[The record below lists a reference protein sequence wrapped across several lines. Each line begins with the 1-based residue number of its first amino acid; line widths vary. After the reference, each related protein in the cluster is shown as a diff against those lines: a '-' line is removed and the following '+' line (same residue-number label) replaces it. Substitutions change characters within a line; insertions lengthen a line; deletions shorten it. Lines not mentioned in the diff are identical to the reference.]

1 MAQKKTNATTSL
13 GPGPGLNEEPD
24 PVILRLWDLGFAL
37 AGSALS
43 LLGTPP
49 NRPAGD
55 GPAPAEPRTD
65 LATQLHEFSERITAA
80 IEDLILFGPP
90 AGPGAGAERVETTK
104 LQELQYRA
112 RSLVLL
118 LCGDK
123 LEEARRYS
131 DMLAE
136 SITYL
141 RGRLDENRPRWLGL
155 WLGSRALHAVALLAC
170 GEPAASLDRLRDELR
185 GADEAARSEA
195 LDRLVPLLSR
205 EGGVPWRE
213 VAAFTFGEPNQLV
226 RTLLDR
232 KAARHKRPDGPVELT
247 RDEIREA
254 VAILGG
260 AGSSLYLAGSIPEK
274 KLANA
279 RATTAA
285 DPSED
290 IVALLD
296 CTVFGSAKD
305 AVLFGSRNI
314 YYFSSVAASD
324 KPGRLA
330 YHELTGCHFTVDGF
344 TVNLGGPTQR
354 PDCNLAGSGV
364 SSDEFIA
371 VLCALQKRV
380 EEKQSAE

>member
-1 MAQKKTNATTSL
+1 MAQKKTNATVS
-13 GPGPGLNEEPD
+13 PGASDAPD

-37 AGSALS
+37 SGSALS
-43 LLGTPP
+43 LLGAPP
-49 NRPAGD
+49 NRPRSD
-55 GPAPAEPRTD
+55 GPAPAEQRTD

-80 IEDLILFGPP
+80 IEDLILYGPP
-90 AGPGAGAERVETTK
+90 SGPGAGAERVETTK

-123 LEEARRYS
+123 LDEARRYS

-170 GEPAASLDRLRDELR
+170 GEPGASLDRLRDELR
-185 GADEAARSEA
+185 STDEAARSEA
-195 LDRLVPLLSR
+195 LDRLVPLLLG

-226 RTLLDR
+226 RTLLEQ
-232 KAARHKRPDGPVELT
+232 KASRRKRPDGPVELT

-254 VAILGG
+254 VSILGG

-314 YYFSSVAASD
+314 YYFSSVASSD
-324 KPGRLA
+324 KPGRIA
-330 YHELTGCHFTVDGF
+330 YHELLGCHFSVDGF
-344 TVNLGGPTQR
+344 TVNLGGPAQR

-371 VLCALQKRV
+371 VLCALQKLV
-380 EEKQSAE
+380 EEKQRAE

>member
-1 MAQKKTNATTSL
+1 MPQKKSTSTTSPARSL
-13 GPGPGLNEEPD
+13 SDVPD
-24 PVILRLWDLGFAL
+24 PVILHLWDLGFAL
-37 AGSALS
+37 SGSALS
-43 LLGTPP
+43 LLGAPP
-49 NRPAGD
+49 NRPRG
-55 GPAPAEPRTD
+55 AEPIPALPSD
-65 LATQLHEFSERITAA
+65 MATPLHEFSERITAA
-80 IEDLILFGPP
+80 IEDLILYSPT
-90 AGPGAGAERVETTK
+90 PGAGAERVETTK

-123 LEEARRYS
+123 RDEALRYS

-136 SITYL
+136 SIIYL

-155 WLGSRALHAVALLAC
+155 WLGSRALHTVALAAC
-170 GEPAASLDRLRDELR
+170 GEPAPSLEGLRGELR
-185 GADEAARSEA
+185 ADDEAGRSEA
-195 LDRLVPLLSR
+195 LDRMVPLLR

-226 RTLLDR
+226 QAVLDR
-232 KAARHKRPDGPVELT
+232 QVRRRKKPDGPVELT
-247 RDEIREA
+247 RDEIRE
-254 VAILGG
+254 VVSILGG

-285 DPSED
+285 DLSED

-330 YHELTGCHFTVDGF
+330 YHELLGCSFSVDGF
-344 TVNLGGPTQR
+344 TVNLGSPGQR

-371 VLCALQKRV
+371 VLSALQKRL
-380 EEKQSAE
+380 EEKQRAE

>member
-1 MAQKKTNATTSL
+1 MTQKKTPATTS
-13 GPGPGLNEEPD
+13 PTEAPD

-37 AGSALS
+37 AGSALA
-43 LLGTPP
+43 LLGAPP
-49 NRPAGD
+49 NRPRSD
-55 GPAPAEPRTD
+55 GPAPALPTD
-65 LATQLHEFSERITAA
+65 MATQLHEFSERITAA
-80 IEDLILFGPP
+80 IEDLIVYG
-90 AGPGAGAERVETTK
+90 AAPGTGAERVETTK

-123 LEEARRYS
+123 LDEARRYS

-155 WLGSRALHAVALLAC
+155 WLGSRALHLVALLAC
-170 GEPAASLDRLRDELR
+170 GEPLASLDRMREELR
-185 GADEAARSEA
+185 AADEAGRSEA
-195 LDRLVPLLSR
+195 LDRLVPLLLR

-226 RTLLDR
+226 RTLLER
-232 KAARHKRPDGPVELT
+232 KAARSKRPDGPVELT

-254 VAILGG
+254 VSILGG

-279 RATTAA
+279 RVTTAA

-305 AVLFGSRNI
+305 AVLFGCRNL
-314 YYFSSVAASD
+314 YYFSSVASSD

-330 YHELTGCHFTVDGF
+330 YHELLGCTFSADGF
-344 TVNLGGPTQR
+344 TVNLGSIGQR

-364 SSDEFIA
+364 SSDEFIS
-371 VLCALQKRV
+371 VLQALQKRLQ
-380 EEKQSAE
+380 EKQRAE